1 MSYRFAL
8 TDGSEA
14 TIYFSHKGGKKGD
27 IKTPGKSP
35 KVTKCSIVTT
45 NHKLLGE
52 GQAAP
57 LRTIYEELP
66 AGFTEPAA
74 RKVYGNRL
82 KKITVKD
89 DGKMYAVLKGD
100 SFCRAE
106 GRKRSLKKALCALPK
121 EERLGAWIAIG
132 EIAVAED
139 DKIIELVDKVK

>member
-27 IKTPGKSP
+27 IKNPGKSP

-106 GRKRSLKKALCALPK
+106 GRLASV
-121 EERLGAWIAIG
+121 LGMSCG
-132 EIAVAED
+132 QEGC
-139 DKIIELVDKVK
+139 

>member
-1 MSYRFAL
+1 MAYRFEL

-27 IKTPGKSP
+27 AKNPGKSP
-35 KVTKCSIVTT
+35 NFTKCAIVTADK
-45 NHKLLGE
+45 KLLGE

-57 LRTIYEELP
+57 LRTILEELP
-66 AGFTEPAA
+66 DGFTEPAA
-74 RKVYGNRL
+74 RRVYGKRL

-106 GRKRSLKKALCALPK
+106 GRKRSLKKALHSLPR
-121 EERLGAWIAIG
+121 EERVGAWIAIG
-132 EIAVAED
+132 EISYAD
-139 DKIIELVDKVK
+139 

>member
-27 IKTPGKSP
+27 IKNPGKSP

-66 AGFTEPAA
+66 IGFTESTA
-74 RKVYGNRL
+74 RRLYRNRL
-82 KKITVKD
+82 KKITIKD
-89 DGKMYAVLKGD
+89 DGKLYAVLKGD
-100 SFCRAE
+100 TFCRAE
-106 GRKRSLKKALCALPK
+106 GRKRSLRKALTSLPK
-121 EERLGAWIAIG
+121 EDRVGAWIAIG
-132 EIAVAED
+132 EISLGD
-139 DKIIELVDKVK
+139 

>member
-27 IKTPGKSP
+27 IKNPGKAP
-35 KVTKCSIVTT
+35 HVTKCSIITT

-57 LRTIYEELP
+57 LRTVLEELP
-66 AGFTEPAA
+66 VGFTESAA
-74 RKVYGNRL
+74 RKMYRNRL

-89 DGKMYAVLKGD
+89 DGKLYAVLKGD
-100 SFCRAE
+100 MFCRAE
-106 GRKRSLKKALCALPK
+106 GRKRSLKKALVTLPK
-121 EERLGAWIAIG
+121 EDRLGAWIAIG
-132 EIAVAED
+132 EITVED
-139 DKIIELVDKVK
+139 DKIIDLVDKIR